1 MLSKYSISE
10 KVSNAI
16 ADMGFTVAT
25 AIQDQA
31 IPHILEGKDI
41 IGQAQTGTG
50 KTAAFAI
57 PMLERIDVNDRRT
70 QALVL
75 CPTREL
81 AIQIT
86 QEFIKLSKYM
96 PELEPLAVYGGQHI
110 EIQLRALKRY
120 PQIVIGTPGRIID
133 HIKRKT
139 LNLSNVKIV
148 ALDEADEMLDMGFR
162 DDIKQILDMCPQ
174 PRQTLLFSATMP
186 RPIVELS
193 KQYLT
198 DPVHIKTQ
206 EKTMTVALIDQVY
219 FEVKERN
226 KIEAISRLIDL
237 HQPKLGLVFCRTKLR
252 VDDVAKSLNAL
263 GYKVQGLHGDLRQ
276 TQRDNIMGQ
285 FRRGEVQI
293 LVATDVAAR
302 GLDVDDIEIVFN
314 YDIPQDAEYYTHR
327 IGRTARAGK
336 EGKAFTFVSG
346 REVMKLKD
354 ISRITKSEVKL
365 GILPS
370 KKEADGKK
378 IKMYMDEIIT
388 ELEIS
393 KDLGSY
399 YQYIDE
405 MEANGIKPKDFIA
418 TILKL
423 HTNKSKK
430 AEIQLEQHDVFL
442 NTPTANSHLISRDD
456 VRPAS
461 RRDNRFAPRSGGS
474 ERPGGHWDQ
483 VRPGRASSGDASR
496 SGDSPRSGGYSKGGD
511 SPRSGGYSKG
521 GDSSRSGG
529 YSKGGD
535 SSRSGGY
542 SKSGGGSRS
551 GGFPKSGGAPKSGGD
566 DAKSGGFPKSGGSSK
581 AGGYTKKS
589 ERKPTGGE
597 SSTGE

>member
-31 IPHILEGKDI
+31 IPYILEGKDI

-57 PMLERIDVNDRRT
+57 PMLERIDVSDRRT

-139 LNLSNVKIV
+139 LNLGNVKIV

-198 DPVHIKTQ
+198 DPVHVKTQ
-206 EKTMTVALIDQVY
+206 DKTMTVALIDQIY

-226 KIEAISRLIDL
+226 KIEAIARLIDL
-237 HQPKLGLVFCRTKLR
+237 HQPKLSLVFCRTKLR
-252 VDDVAKSLNAL
+252 VDDVAKTLNAQ

-378 IKMYMDEIIT
+378 IKMYMDEIIA

-393 KDLGSY
+393 KDIGSY

-405 MEANGIKPKDFIA
+405 METNGIKLKDFVA

-442 NTPTANSHLISRDD
+442 NTPTASSHVISRDD

-461 RRDNRFAPRSGGS
+461 RRDNRFSPRSGGS
-474 ERPGGHWDQ
+474 DRPGGHWDQ
-483 VRPGRASSGDASR
+483 VRSGRSG
-496 SGDSPRSGGYSKGGD
+496 SGDSSRSGGYSKSGESSG
-511 SPRSGGYSKG
+511 SGG
-521 GDSSRSGG
+521 SRSGG

-535 SSRSGGY
+535 SS
-542 SKSGGGSRS
+542 
-551 GGFPKSGGAPKSGGD
+551 KSGGAPRSGGGFPRSGGASRSGGD
-566 DAKSGGFPKSGGSSK
+566 SSKGGGFPKSGGSSK
-581 AGGYTKKS
+581 AGGYSKKS
-589 ERKPTGGE
+589 ERKPADAE
-597 SSTGE
+597 